1 VLCFYCLFLLPVF
14 IAQNLKPSSF
24 QGAIMTDS
32 NRAILLVNLGS
43 PDSTSVPDV
52 KKYLDEFLMDARV
65 LDFPTWF
72 RSFLVRGIILNV
84 RPKKSAAA
92 YREIW
97 WDEGSPL
104 VVISKR
110 VQKALQARVDIPVG
124 LAMRYQNPS
133 TEAGIVD
140 LVAKSPNLSEILLV
154 PLYPHYAMA
163 TTETVALEAR
173 DALKR
178 LGLEDKIGLKILP
191 PFYEHPAYLEALTK
205 VTAEH
210 LTGEEDQVLF
220 SYHGIPERH
229 VKKSDC
235 TGSHC
240 LKVENCC
247 EVASP
252 AHQFCYRHQLTRT
265 TQEVARR
272 LGLKPEKFSISFQS
286 RLGGGWLQP
295 FTDKRLEAFPKEGVK
310 KLAVICPAFV
320 SDCLETLEEIN
331 GEGRETF
338 MHAGGEKFTYIP
350 CMNDHPAWIA
360 ALDQLC
366 TEAWDAPKPFLE
378 TNSLIPVSQR
388 VHL

>member
-1 VLCFYCLFLLPVF
+1 MVLGFLLP
-14 IAQNLKPSSF
+14 QNLSSLKGVF
-24 QGAIMTDS
+24 MTNP

-43 PDSTSVPDV
+43 PDSTDVPDV
-52 KKYLDEFLMDARV
+52 KKYLDQFLMDARV

-72 RSFLVRGIILNV
+72 RSFLVRGVILNV

-92 YREIW
+92 YRAIW

-110 VQKALQARVDIPVG
+110 VQAALQARASMPVG

-133 TEAGIVD
+133 TEAGI
-140 LVAKSPNLSEILLV
+140 KSLLEQNPNLTELLLV

-163 TTETVALEAR
+163 TTETVVLEAR
-173 DALKR
+173 EVLAR
-178 LGLEDKIGLKILP
+178 LGLQDKIALKIVP
-191 PFYEHPAYLEALTK
+191 PFYDHPAYLEALAK

-210 LTGEEDQVLF
+210 LEGDEDHVLF

-265 TQEVARR
+265 TQEVAAK
-272 LGLKPEKFSISFQS
+272 LGLKKFSISFQS

-295 FTDKRLEAFPKEGVK
+295 FTDKKLEAMPKEGVK

-331 GEGRETF
+331 VEGRETF
-338 MHAGGEKFTYIP
+338 MHAGGERFTYIP
-350 CMNDHPAWIA
+350 CMNDHAAWIG
-360 ALDQLC
+360 ALEQIC
-366 TEAWDAPKPFLE
+366 NQTWDAPKPFLE

-388 VHL
+388 ASV

>member
-1 VLCFYCLFLLPVF
+1 
-14 IAQNLKPSSF
+14 
-24 QGAIMTDS
+24 MTNSD
-32 NRAILLVNLGS
+32 RAILLVNLGS

-72 RSFLVRGIILNV
+72 RSFLVRGVILNV

-110 VQKALQARVDIPVG
+110 VQVALQAKLEIPVG
-124 LAMRYQNPS
+124 LAMRYQTPS
-133 TEAGIVD
+133 TEAGIGG
-140 LVAKSPNLSEILLV
+140 LLEKNPNLSEILLV

-163 TTETVALEAR
+163 TTETVVLEAR
-173 DALKR
+173 DVLKR
-178 LGLEDKIGLKILP
+178 LGLENKIALKILP
-191 PFYEHPAYLEALTK
+191 PFFDHPAYLEALSK

-210 LTGEEDQVLF
+210 LTGDEDHVLF

-229 VKKSDC
+229 VRKSDC

-247 EVASP
+247 EVSSP
-252 AHQFCYRHQLTRT
+252 AHQFCYRHQITRT
-265 TQEVARR
+265 TQEVAKR

-295 FTDKRLEAFPKEGVK
+295 FTDKQLEAFPKNGIK

-338 MHAGGEKFTYIP
+338 MHAGGGRFTYIP
-350 CMNDHPAWIA
+350 CMNDHAAWVA
-360 ALDQLC
+360 ALEQLC
-366 TEAWDAPKPFLE
+366 AESWDAPKPFLE

-388 VHL
+388 AQV